1 MLIIGSQTFGQI
13 LFGTKEESNTKII
26 INESLIDLS
35 VNQRFD
41 FLELETITTEAG
53 SFHKLN
59 MGNDFVSSN
68 KIGQADLPIYT
79 YLIEIPFC
87 EDIMIE
93 EKSIEDE
100 LLIDNKNKYAQEL
113 RKQFKNNHEE
123 LKKNKLIKGV
133 SPGEIKNNF
142 RVPTPLKFL
151 SVVVTIYM
159 IITAILYILTY
170 MGIPIMAI

>member
-1 MLIIGSQTFGQI
+1 
-13 LFGTKEESNTKII
+13 
-26 INESLIDLS
+26 
-35 VNQRFD
+35 
-41 FLELETITTEAG
+41 
-53 SFHKLN
+53 
-59 MGNDFVSSN
+59 
-68 KIGQADLPIYT
+68 
-79 YLIEIPFC
+79 
-87 EDIMIE
+87 MIE